1 MRNIPNNVARED
13 FVGVTNDA
21 ERIGGRLHGLRSER
35 GLTLARLAEMAGL
48 TRGYLSLLER
58 DLKAPSL
65 AALVRIADALG
76 TEVGSLFAEAP
87 TGKADYVVYRH
98 HGPVNESAES
108 SYRALPLIPTRFG
121 KVMEPFFISPSL
133 KPMKR
138 VTHSGDELIVVIH
151 GSILV
156 KLGSEKLTLG
166 LHDSVY
172 FTAATE
178 HQLTSLGD
186 VRALVLIVVS
196 RDARKNPQA
205 KEVEQMTP
213 AIGRNKRRSIGRADL

>member
-1 MRNIPNNVARED
+1 
-13 FVGVTNDA
+13 
-21 ERIGGRLHGLRSER
+21 
-35 GLTLARLAEMAGL
+35 MAGL

-76 TEVGSLFAEAP
+76 VEVGSLFADAP
-87 TGKADYVVYRH
+87 ASETGYVVYRH
-98 HGPVNESAES
+98 QGPATESAES
-108 SYRALPLIPTRFG
+108 SYRARPLIPTRFG
-121 KVMEPFFISPSL
+121 KVMEPFFISPSS

-151 GSILV
+151 GSVLV

-166 LHDSVY
+166 PHDSVY

-186 VRALVLIVVS
+186 VKALVLIVVS
-196 RDARKNPQA
+196 RDARKDQQA
-205 KEVEQMTP
+205 EVVDQTSLK
-213 AIGRNKRRSIGRADL
+213 IGHDILQSIELADL